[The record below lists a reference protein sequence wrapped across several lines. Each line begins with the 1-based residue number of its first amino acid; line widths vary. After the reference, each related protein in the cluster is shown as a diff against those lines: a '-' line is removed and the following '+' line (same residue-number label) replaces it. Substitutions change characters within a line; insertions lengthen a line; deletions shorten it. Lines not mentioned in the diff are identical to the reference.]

1 MPITGLTPDSIN
13 LVLIM
18 ALLYLYKATKY
29 QTLKASKFISSF
41 LIVVSSLIFNN
52 ITVAQSVTTSKAD
65 TAKTRRPENVY
76 FESGS
81 AGLFFSLNY
90 DTRFTNERNGLGGRL
105 GIGTWK
111 SAGTTF
117 VTVPFQLNYLIGRQS
132 NFLELGAGATLLA
145 LNGTYYGNPLIGNHV
160 TSVSTTVLPT
170 TTIGYRHQ
178 PYHHGVDFG
187 VSVNPMLLDG
197 TFIPYFGVSVG
208 YTFK

>member
-1 MPITGLTPDSIN
+1 
-13 LVLIM
+13 
-18 ALLYLYKATKY
+18 
-29 QTLKASKFISSF
+29 LKAYKFTSLL
-41 LIVVSSLIFNN
+41 LIAVSSLIFSN
-52 ITVAQSVTTSKAD
+52 ITVAQSVTTNKAD
-65 TAKTRRPENVY
+65 TTKIGRPENIY
-76 FESGS
+76 FELGS

-90 DTRFTNERNGLGGRL
+90 DTRFTNDRDGLGGRL

-117 VTVPFQLNYLIGRQS
+117 VTVPFQFNYLIGRQS

-145 LNGTYYGNPLIGNHV
+145 LNGTYYGNPLIGNRV

-178 PYHHGVDFG
+178 PYRHGIDFG
-187 VSVNPMLLDG
+187 VSINPMLLDG
-197 TFIPYFGVSVG
+197 TFIPYFGASVG